1 MQLAGRVA
9 LVTGAGRRLG
19 RAIAL
24 ALGDRGMRLAVHYNA
39 SSAGATEVV
48 GVIRAAGGD
57 AHAFQAD
64 LTDPAQIESLAAAV
78 HGRFAQVDVLVNSA
92 AVMSRTPFG
101 ETSAQDWDAHHSL
114 NLRAPFL
121 LTQALRRQ
129 LAAAPGGGAVINIA
143 DIVAFETWTGYV
155 PHGVSKAGIVYLTR
169 ALARVMAPAVRVN
182 AVAPGVVLLPENWD
196 ADSAARL
203 ERTTPLGRAGSP
215 ADVTSAVLFLLE
227 SDYIT
232 GEVIAVDGGRHVR

>member
-1 MQLAGRVA
+1 
-9 LVTGAGRRLG
+9 
-19 RAIAL
+19 
-24 ALGDRGMRLAVHYNA
+24 
-39 SSAGATEVV
+39 
-48 GVIRAAGGD
+48 VIRAAGGD
-57 AHAFQAD
+57 AHAFQSD

-203 ERTTPLGRAGSP
+203 ECTTPLGRAGSP